1 MTARD
6 RRTLLDGRGA
16 RIVAIAIALA
26 GLAFL
31 GWLHRDDLIPPEPGS
46 AAADDPRQAAFQ
58 ACFAPQAARIDRD
71 AAGGQISAEQAT
83 LFRNRAEALCADRA
97 NKGEAGPGLPVQ

>member
-1 MTARD
+1 MTARK
-6 RRTLLDGRGA
+6 RQTLLDGRGA

-31 GWLHRDDLIPPEPGS
+31 GWIHRDDLFPPEPGS
-46 AAADDPRQAAFQ
+46 LAGDPRQAAFK

-71 AAGGQISAEQAT
+71 EDSGRIDAEQAA
-83 LFRNRAEALCADRA
+83 LFRSRAEALCADQA
-97 NKGEAGPGLPVQ
+97 NKSGTGPGLPRE